1 MAMLKIK
8 KGDMVRVIAGK
19 DKNKEGRVL
28 SVDAK
33 KNRICPTTT
42 ELGRFFSIQKEQKEI
57 RTRSYAH
64 CSVTWKIPE
73 RSVQ

>member
-33 KNRICPTTT
+33 KNRIVVEGVNMITKRRLPTSRAGSST
-42 ELGRFFSIQKEQKEI
+42 GKH
-57 RTRSYAH
+57 RST
-64 CSVTWKIPE
+64 SPT
-73 RSVQ
+73 